1 LKHKRLNVL
10 LLLDFGNTVLKY
22 FVLNA
27 DQFIAEGRID
37 PTDFWSEIQKIFN
50 RFPKIHQTVASDVRG
65 LLDEKEWVKYFQSP
79 LLLMH
84 AQSLQLPFKTTYT
97 TPATLGQDR
106 IALLAAGQE
115 QFQNNPFLLID
126 LGTCITYDFMDAS
139 QVHHGGAISPGFAM
153 RYRALHQQTG
163 KLPLLDFE
171 VSNSPTGTST
181 NEAIHAGV
189 FYGILSEI
197 EGQIAYYT
205 KIAPTLTVILSGGDA
220 QKLSEK
226 IKKAI
231 FAQPNFLALG
241 LYKIWTLNKVL

>member
-1 LKHKRLNVL
+1 MSYKRLKVL

-27 DQFIAEGRID
+27 DQFIAEGRIGSAN
-37 PTDFWSEIQKIFN
+37 FWSELQKIFN
-50 RFPKIHQTVASDVRG
+50 RFPKIQQTVASDVRG
-65 LLDEKEWVKYFQSP
+65 VLDEKEWVQYFQSP
-79 LLLMH
+79 LMLMH
-84 AQSLQLPFKTTYT
+84 AQTLRLPFRTSYT

-115 QFQNNPFLLID
+115 RVQNNPFLLID

-139 QVHHGGAISPGFAM
+139 QMHHGGAISPGFAM

-197 EGQIAYYT
+197 EGQIAFYN